1 MPTSRRYRS
10 PTRQRQADATR
21 RRIANAA
28 RDLMIEKGFDGATVA
43 QIADRAGV
51 SAQTVYAVFGSK
63 KNIVAELMDRARF
76 GPAYQELVRGAEQ
89 TTDPASRL
97 RTVAG
102 IARRIYDA
110 ERAEMHLLQGAAAVA
125 PELAALGQE
134 QEHTRYTAQAPVAEM
149 LAASGQLRPELSTDI
164 ARDIL
169 WTLTGRE
176 TYRMLVIECGW
187 PSERYET
194 WLADLLAHALLTR
207 RRP

>member
-1 MPTSRRYRS
+1 
-10 PTRQRQADATR
+10 
-21 RRIANAA
+21 
-28 RDLMIEKGFDGATVA
+28 
-43 QIADRAGV
+43 
-51 SAQTVYAVFGSK
+51 
-63 KNIVAELMDRARF
+63 
-76 GPAYQELVRGAEQ
+76 
-89 TTDPASRL
+89 
-97 RTVAG
+97 
-102 IARRIYDA
+102 
-110 ERAEMHLLQGAAAVA
+110 
-125 PELAALGQE
+125 
-134 QEHTRYTAQAPVAEM
+134 M